1 MGETPL
7 TRERVLATAED
18 VLRRY
23 GPAKATVVDVAQA
36 LGVSHGS
43 VYRHF
48 ASKAELRDAVL
59 RGWLERVSA
68 PQQAIADSRA
78 APPRRLRHWLTA
90 LRDTK
95 RGKLSSDPEL
105 FATYGVLAGEAREVV
120 DEHVGGLIGQIA
132 QIVEAGKA
140 SGDFRPLETKATAT
154 AIFHATARFHHPSMA
169 QHWSGSG
176 EDAAFETLLGLL
188 LQGLMLPSR

>member
-7 TRERVLATAED
+7 TRARVLAAAED
-18 VLRRY
+18 VLRRF

-48 ASKAELRDAVL
+48 ASKAALRDAVL
-59 RGWLERVSA
+59 RGWLERVST
-68 PQQAIADSRA
+68 PLQAIADGRA

-90 LRDTK
+90 LRDAK
-95 RGKLSSDPEL
+95 RGKASSDPEL

-120 DEHVGGLIGQIA
+120 DEHVAGLIGQIA
-132 QIVEAGKA
+132 QIIEAGKA
-140 SGDFRPLETKATAT
+140 SGDFRPLEARAAAT

-176 EDAAFETLLGLL
+176 EDAAFEMLLGLL
-188 LQGLMLPSR
+188 LQGLLVPSR